1 MFILLFTLLFFGFGL
16 KTTYADY
23 LVPPGLRSLQL
34 IEDDDDPLHPYIDPV
49 IYDPQREVTVF
60 EPGPDSF
67 VTAPQGSI
75 RNAMMSE
82 YGTPLDT
89 KQRRDAA
96 MATPKVNLYNN
107 SLFHDPWIE
116 AYGSSGTY
124 QLSYPVRVPDDE
136 TFYQTRFTERCSY
149 LAYFQEKLVVVGAW
163 SFCPGPPWRDENLTD
178 VSHFCFYINTT
189 TVPQPWINAD
199 LGAPHSYPR
208 GAVGVSKDGGQ
219 TWEII
224 VADPR
229 LARLGSNL
237 VVVNGSDGTK
247 GAALCLVGG
256 TILPPYQ
263 VFFANADFPITDSVL
278 CTYDGTNWWENTPLP
293 TPSAEHSL
301 VSIGSS
307 IVVIGGLRPRSISA
321 VALLSYSSD
330 FMVQPPILVSIIASS
345 PCSYGNPQNSACI
358 GYKGWAAFGSP
369 LVPSVNN
376 APRCNP
382 LVLFTND
389 IAIPGSI
396 NEDSPPQLLIGSG
409 YEMYTYAKPIFFTE
423 GFLDMYHIQNVS
435 LESNIFLLANKVFDS
450 DPLLGTRDTFN
461 TTVFMQLGDW
471 IQDERQLPQISSYT
485 TSFLHQITFAPGADI
500 CGSSGLFT
508 GDCRAIHHADNHT
521 MAIHRPYF
529 VYIIGQSLFSDLIL
543 SLTNDPTVNPYKY
556 IAVTQLM
563 QDADYIENP
572 YLRLETFYGQRVTE
586 LPNYGSAF
594 LTFLNTHIIDSIL
607 ISPPWN
613 EGQPVIFA
621 LQGGI
626 RMQAIHFARC
636 TFLNC
641 KYGASYPV
649 TCRYNPRDSYCE
661 SCSSCSG
668 NTSADG
674 GTFARKLCS
683 YDISDLSRIP
693 TVTDTLCD
701 VCTNCSALDA
711 DYSQTC
717 SASSDAVC
725 KARVIPAPSDPPS
738 ADESK
743 NEEFWKSWLFKFIP
757 IERQSGPFLE
767 RLRTKPLE
775 AGIALIAILTI
786 TFIAT
791 LSWIST
797 IHENSTNPEPKKEN
811 TSLSHVNSTFENR
824 RIQVTDE
831 VGSVPTSESSISQE
845 SERTA
850 ESIKSAA
857 GLSLI
862 SKRRQLVRAILLSYI
877 GLLFFVTSVT
887 FILSLPIDIVISAV
901 LFTLHMFFSLCG
913 IYTSGMFDSI
923 VDKAG
928 RRRLAYS
935 RQIDSNTSDVV
946 ARRTLRIAEIFV
958 VICMLCN
965 PLCIALTVFFP
976 NNLVEVKHGEMFS
989 GLTVLFSGLYQ
1000 LVIVC
1005 IAVYQFQLSLFLWPV
1020 SLSILTTLT
1029 TLMCAGFAISNA
1041 LSLFNS
1047 KTSSLNVAVA
1057 KPSSTSTSTTTSS
1070 VASKLNKTNDPAHL
1084 ATDIHS
1090 TNEIVVTH
1098 SSGNGTE
1105 ENISS
1110 SANAVTIEAKDA
1122 HVNISQ
1128 ETDDY
1133 DTDNDDFDSN
1143 QVLEQLKNRPDANYG
1158 EIVTSFSQQ
1167 LAFENDI
1174 QNILDANYMRQY
1186 SIKQSQIRRASAPP
1200 GV

>member
-1 MFILLFTLLFFGFGL
+1 
-16 KTTYADY
+16 
-23 LVPPGLRSLQL
+23 
-34 IEDDDDPLHPYIDPV
+34 
-49 IYDPQREVTVF
+49 
-60 EPGPDSF
+60 
-67 VTAPQGSI
+67 
-75 RNAMMSE
+75 
-82 YGTPLDT
+82 
-89 KQRRDAA
+89 
-96 MATPKVNLYNN
+96 
-107 SLFHDPWIE
+107 
-116 AYGSSGTY
+116 
-124 QLSYPVRVPDDE
+124 
-136 TFYQTRFTERCSY
+136 
-149 LAYFQEKLVVVGAW
+149 
-163 SFCPGPPWRDENLTD
+163 
-178 VSHFCFYINTT
+178 
-189 TVPQPWINAD
+189 
-199 LGAPHSYPR
+199 
-208 GAVGVSKDGGQ
+208 
-219 TWEII
+219 
-224 VADPR
+224 
-229 LARLGSNL
+229 
-237 VVVNGSDGTK
+237 
-247 GAALCLVGG
+247 
-256 TILPPYQ
+256 
-263 VFFANADFPITDSVL
+263 L
-278 CTYDGTNWWENTPLP
+278 CT
-293 TPSAEHSL
+293 
-301 VSIGSS
+301 
-307 IVVIGGLRPRSISA
+307 
-321 VALLSYSSD
+321 
-330 FMVQPPILVSIIASS
+330 
-345 PCSYGNPQNSACI
+345 
-358 GYKGWAAFGSP
+358 
-369 LVPSVNN
+369 
-376 APRCNP
+376 
-382 LVLFTND
+382 
-389 IAIPGSI
+389 
-396 NEDSPPQLLIGSG
+396 
-409 YEMYTYAKPIFFTE
+409 
-423 GFLDMYHIQNVS
+423 
-435 LESNIFLLANKVFDS
+435 
-450 DPLLGTRDTFN
+450 
-461 TTVFMQLGDW
+461 
-471 IQDERQLPQISSYT
+471 
-485 TSFLHQITFAPGADI
+485 
-500 CGSSGLFT
+500 
-508 GDCRAIHHADNHT
+508 
-521 MAIHRPYF
+521 
-529 VYIIGQSLFSDLIL
+529 
-543 SLTNDPTVNPYKY
+543 
-556 IAVTQLM
+556 
-563 QDADYIENP
+563 
-572 YLRLETFYGQRVTE
+572 
-586 LPNYGSAF
+586 
-594 LTFLNTHIIDSIL
+594 
-607 ISPPWN
+607 
-613 EGQPVIFA
+613 
-621 LQGGI
+621 
-626 RMQAIHFARC
+626 
-636 TFLNC
+636 
-641 KYGASYPV
+641 
-649 TCRYNPRDSYCE
+649 
-661 SCSSCSG
+661 
-668 NTSADG
+668 
-674 GTFARKLCS
+674 

-725 KARVIPAPSDPPS
+725 KARVIPAPSNPPS

-743 NEEFWKSWLFKFIP
+743 NEEFWKTWLFKFIP

-791 LSWIST
+791 LSWISNFHEKAT
-797 IHENSTNPEPKKEN
+797 ISEPKKEN
-811 TSLSHVNSTFENR
+811 APLSHVNSTFENR

-831 VGSVPTSESSISQE
+831 VGSVSTSESSISQE

-850 ESIKSAA
+850 ESIKSAT

-901 LFTLHMFFSLCG
+901 LITLHMFFSLCG

-965 PLCIALTVFFP
+965 PLCIGLTVFFP

-1005 IAVYQFQLSLFLWPV
+1005 VAVYQFQLSLFLWPV
-1020 SLSILTTLT
+1020 SLSILITLT

-1070 VASKLNKTNDPAHL
+1070 VVSKLNKTNDPAHS
-1084 ATDIHS
+1084 ATDILS